1 VFFHCLVCGLKNC
14 GKIVETFS
22 LYFATHWALEILVE
36 KVSAF
41 YSTELDF
48 FL

>member
-1 VFFHCLVCGLKNC
+1 
-14 GKIVETFS
+14 VETFS

-48 FL
+48 FCKNNVLQPGVNGMVH